1 MKLGKAELRLPV
13 AHGAR
18 LVALRILDE
27 AADAGARLT
36 GPSRDEEALHDFR
49 VAVRRLRSWLRA
61 FERELG
67 RSVRDR
73 DRKALRRIA
82 RATNPGRDLEVQ
94 LLWLAGAA
102 RGRLA
107 GRRRRQG
114 AAWMTAHLAATRADA
129 DGGLDAVVRAEFP
142 RVREALEERL
152 STYAQTVRTRAT
164 RPTPTLAEAIAARLG
179 DHGDA
184 LAAALDGVHSIADE
198 EPAHEARIV
207 AKRLRYLVEPA
218 APHVKDGHKLLG
230 RLKRLQDALGTLHD
244 THVMAHE
251 IRAVMEPAAAA
262 EARRLSAKVL
272 GPAAMADDDDDEG
285 DEGDGAHEP
294 VPPAPRAAVLALAGH
309 LRGDMERAFKAVRR
323 EWLDG
328 RHERFRGELAALA
341 DRLRAGPGA

>member
-1 MKLGKAELRLPV
+1 
-13 AHGAR
+13 
-18 LVALRILDE
+18 
-27 AADAGARLT
+27 
-36 GPSRDEEALHDFR
+36 
-49 VAVRRLRSWLRA
+49 
-61 FERELG
+61 
-67 RSVRDR
+67 
-73 DRKALRRIA
+73 
-82 RATNPGRDLEVQ
+82 
-94 LLWLAGAA
+94 
-102 RGRLA
+102 
-107 GRRRRQG
+107 
-114 AAWMTAHLAATRADA
+114 MTAYLAATRADA

-164 RPTPTLAEAIAARLG
+164 RPTATLAEAIAARLG
-179 DHGDA
+179 DHGDE

-218 APHVKDGHKLLG
+218 APHVKDGRKLLG

-251 IRAVMEPAAAA
+251 IRTVMERAAAA

-272 GPAAMADDDDDEG
+272 GPAAAADDDEDDA
-285 DEGDGAHEP
+285 GDGEHAA

-309 LRGDMERAFKAVRR
+309 LRGDMERAFRAVRR

-328 RHERFRGELAALA
+328 RHERFRGELATLA
-341 DRLRAGPGA
+341 ERLRAGPAA